1 MRLLT
6 KASALGVTCCMTA
19 PSNRGDASAG
29 IVNFEAPGN
38 RKGTARTRPG
48 GRPRTRPLRP
58 RRRCTGTAP
67 ARKSDRAAPNG
78 SRSKLV
84 DVRSHDLSHSVASG
98 GLLVGEGLPMI
109 GKLQTTERYA
119 YLANDPVKA
128 VANRIASRVAEFA
141 GLSATLRSAGACRS
155 FSACEQGALGGLLLY
170 LIVFSMKPRV
180 LAFSINVR
188 TLARSR
194 PDGTSA
200 SISSFRVTSLPGRVV
215 SCSTT
220 ASTI

>member
-1 MRLLT
+1 MFR
-6 KASALGVTCCMTA
+6 SALNTIRKETPGFDIQSLRLTA
-19 PSNRGDASAG
+19 IDVSGPSYAMSG
-29 IVNFEAPGN
+29 
-38 RKGTARTRPG
+38 
-48 GRPRTRPLRP
+48 PRTRPLRP
-58 RRRCTGTAP
+58 RRRCTGTTP
-67 ARKSDRAAPNG
+67 ARKSDQAAPNG
-78 SRSKLV
+78 SRSRVV
-84 DVRSHDLSHSVASG
+84 DVRCHDLSHSVASG

-109 GKLQTTERYA
+109 EKLLGNTQVQTTERYA

-128 VANRIASRVAEFA
+128 AANRIASRIADIA
-141 GLSATLRSAGACRS
+141 GLSATLRSAGGCRS
-155 FSACEQGALGGLLLY
+155 FSACEQGALGGLLHY
-170 LIVFSMKPRV
+170 LIVFSMNPRV

-188 TLARSR
+188 TFARSR